1 MEQLGKFLSNSGIRW
16 VMSKPQEFCTI
27 WCGITQLLQVQQA
40 SPGLFQ
46 KKSKQRGGGGGEDME
61 SLGFP
66 RKNQRNGICNFQG
79 LIKKKVEF
87 PRVTKKK

>member
-46 KKSKQRGGGGGEDME
+46 KKSKQRGGGGGGGGEDME
-61 SLGFP
+61 FLGFP
-66 RKNQRNGICNFQG
+66 RVS
-79 LIKKKVEF
+79 KKWHMQF
-87 PRVTKKK
+87 PGVN